1 MNPFQKRLLPVLA
14 AVAIALAPLCVS
26 LHAATITPVA
36 SGLTAPTKTTLTN
49 AGNLL
54 VSEAGAGPNTGR
66 LSLVDPAT
74 GSRRTLVDGL
84 PSGVFSGEPS
94 GPGGLLLR
102 GRTLY
107 LTIGVG
113 DAVMSGPVAATTV
126 PNPRPGSPLFACLLA
141 FHFSADIERTTTAL
155 TLSPADHAALKA
167 GTRIT
172 RDNGGGEN
180 VTIELFVDFPDYVA
194 EPRPTLADNVRGS
207 NPFDLVALGERLF
220 IADASLNSI
229 RTVDLNTRTV
239 GTLTTFAPLPNT
251 RRGRS

>member
-1 MNPFQKRLLPVLA
+1 MNTIPKCLLSALA
-14 AVAIALAPLCVS
+14 AVATVLAPVGAS
-26 LHAATITPVA
+26 LHAATLTPVA
-36 SGLTAPTKTTLTN
+36 SGLTAPTKTTLTS

-113 DAVMSGPVAATTV
+113 DAVMSGPVPATTV
-126 PNPRPGSPLFACLLA
+126 VNPRPGSPLFACLLV
-141 FHFSADIERTTTAL
+141 FHFSADIERTTSTL
-155 TLSPADHAALKA
+155 TLSLADHAALKA
-167 GTRIT
+167 GTRIMG
-172 RDNGGGEN
+172 DNGAGDS
-180 VTIELFVDFPDYVA
+180 VSIEVFVDFPDYVA
-194 EPRPTLADNVRGS
+194 EPRPNLAENVRGS
-207 NPFDLVALGERLF
+207 NPFDLVVIGERLF
-220 IADASLNSI
+220 
-229 RTVDLNTRTV
+229 
-239 GTLTTFAPLPNT
+239 APLKLSSA
-251 RRGRS
+251 GFGA